1 VSAEPP
7 APPPAPPPAEP
18 PPKPATTDDLRA
30 LRRWLLVAGVWAAA
44 ATAIAV
50 IALVKA
56 NDASDQ
62 EETARTTGQLTQEQ
76 KALSRRVDDL
86 EGRLDDLA
94 TTEDV
99 TKLDGRLQK
108 VENQAGKTN
117 DRIDAL
123 SKDLDDLQGRVEDL
137 EQAAESGTDTTET
150 ETTP

>member
-1 VSAEPP
+1 M
-7 APPPAPPPAEP
+7 
-18 PPKPATTDDLRA
+18 
-30 LRRWLLVAGVWAAA
+30 WAVA

-56 NDASDQ
+56 NDATNQ

-76 KALSRRVDDL
+76 KALSRRIDDL

-94 TTEDV
+94 PAEDV
-99 TKLDGRLQK
+99 TKLDQRLKK
-108 VENQAGKTN
+108 VENQTSKTD

-137 EQAAESGTDTTET
+137 EQAPESNTDTTET